1 LKLETLNF
9 KLGTLNF
16 FQFHNFLIFAPET
29 KTIHF
34 SDFKMNNHY
43 TILNTAI
50 TASILAGQEILKIYN
65 DPAAD
70 FSVERK
76 ADNSPLTVAD
86 KAAHKI
92 IMQHLEKTGIPV
104 LSEEGK
110 NIPFETRKSWETFWL
125 VDPLDGTKEFIKR
138 NGEFT
143 VNIALIE
150 NGRPF
155 AGIIYVPVTKTLYA
169 GSNGSYNNVTDYRIA
184 IIHDKSAPAGAWKL
198 TTPEANTT
206 FEMLKSKGQK
216 LPCFVLPQTY
226 KLVGSRSHMSAETE
240 EYIAARKKEFGE
252 VNMISQGSSLKICL
266 VAEGAA
272 HEYPRFGPTMEWD
285 TAAGHAIANAAGKKL
300 WLTDFSGELSYNKE
314 NLLNPWFIVKRQ

>member
-1 LKLETLNF
+1 MLYAPCSLPSQFSSLSICHFCYLCTLK
-9 KLGTLNF
+9 
-16 FQFHNFLIFAPET
+16 I

-34 SDFKMNNHY
+34 SDFEMNNHY

-50 TASILAGQEILKIYN
+50 TASIWAGQEILKIYN
-65 DPAAD
+65 DPDAD

-76 ADNSPLTVAD
+76 ADNSPLTIAD

-110 NIPFETRKSWETFWL
+110 TIPFETRAKWKTFWL

-150 NGRPF
+150 NNKPV

-169 GSNGSYNNVTDYRIA
+169 GSNGNYNNVTDY
-184 IIHDKSAPAGAWKL
+184 KSAPAGAWKL

-206 FEMLKSKGQK
+206 FETLKSKGQK
-216 LPCFVLPQTY
+216 LPCSTLPQTY
-226 KLVGSRSHMSAETE
+226 TMVGSRSHMSVETE

-252 VNMISQGSSLKICL
+252 VTMISQGSSLKICL

-314 NLLNPWFIVKRQ
+314 NLLNPWFIVKGQ